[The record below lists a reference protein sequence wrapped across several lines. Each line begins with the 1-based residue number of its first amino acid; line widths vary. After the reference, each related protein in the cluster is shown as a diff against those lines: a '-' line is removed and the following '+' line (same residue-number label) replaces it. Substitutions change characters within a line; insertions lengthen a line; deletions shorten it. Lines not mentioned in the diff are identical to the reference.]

1 MKKYFIRLAFASAI
15 VAGIGNIIVVKA
27 QNIEHDITQAQ
38 PELTK
43 QPLTITTQNGQKHE
57 FSVEIAKTPM
67 EQEVGEMF
75 RPNIPDNGGML
86 FVWPAP
92 QVSDMWMKNT
102 MVPLDMVFIDSNHR
116 IKAIAENAVPYSLAP
131 ISSHGAVIATLELKG
146 GITEKLGI
154 VVGDTVNSP
163 AFDVSQGVPVTKSVV
178 KKQENQKK

>member
-1 MKKYFIRLAFASAI
+1 MKKHFIHLALAS
-15 VAGIGNIIVVKA
+15 VVFAGIGSVAVAKA
-27 QNIEHDITQAQ
+27 ENIEHDITQAQ
-38 PELTK
+38 AELSK
-43 QPLTITTQNGQKHE
+43 QPLTITTKDGQKHE

-75 RPNIPDNGGML
+75 RPSIPDNGGML

-102 MVPLDMVFIDSNHR
+102 MVPLDMVFIDANHR

-163 AFDVSQGVPVTKSVV
+163 VFDGPQAAPAVKSVV
-178 KKQENQKK
+178 KQENKKK